1 MARWTAPGSWTG
13 AAADFAGERHPTPKR
28 QGAREALWGKAHED
42 AEPAKTCYAR
52 QASGAALFA
61 RRCAS
66 PPQSILTAVTERS

>member
-1 MARWTAPGSWTG
+1 MARWTAPVHGPARQLILRASGTPHPNARSRAKPFG
-13 AAADFAGERHPTPKR
+13 AD
-28 QGAREALWGKAHED
+28 ED